1 MVLWAAG
8 NKASRLEFLPSP
20 DNPLDLQLRSTRAIS
35 DYADRV
41 PHDSSFSGTPLDRED
56 SRFSHK
62 SNSGLPGNAS
72 PPLFV
77 RLSEENQYLEALAW
91 TLDTIV
97 WDHTK
102 NDVFILNLD
111 RAIDLDEI
119 LSVLRSGRHKLQPE
133 DVLTGP
139 RAESEGLLTLG
150 LNGGISYLV
159 VT

>member
-1 MVLWAAG
+1 M
-8 NKASRLEFLPSP
+8 
-20 DNPLDLQLRSTRAIS
+20 
-35 DYADRV
+35 
-41 PHDSSFSGTPLDRED
+41 
-56 SRFSHK
+56 
-62 SNSGLPGNAS
+62 
-72 PPLFV
+72 
-77 RLSEENQYLEALAW
+77 SEENQYLEALAW

-119 LSVLRSGRHKLQPE
+119 LSVLRSGSHKWQPE

-159 VT
+159 VTYTFARMTSNVF